1 MDNISNKSAAQLHRC
16 IISTGSSS
24 SSYLQAFTSGHVEES
39 TSICYLSKKEDICK
53 VNSASHYDIIINY
66 SDESVNEF
74 IYDLFNFLI
83 PQDVPIRVLFIL
95 DKSMSGRSTPKHV
108 AFLERL
114 EKHKFIT
121 LEFID
126 DSPAEPLTQEKNIVY
141 FVGPGNTGKT
151 SIIASLSESFRQN
164 GQKLA
169 LIDITRKNK
178 LINYFP
184 KHSFLNTSNLKD
196 FSVSRDFFRSVNIYT
211 DGLVDLYVYDYEADK
226 KGPEVIYFCEILRK
240 LSDLYDFIIVN
251 ADETSVLNTPYIY
264 KTANKVFIVHDFMP
278 TKIKATKKLLLK
290 LISAGIDTQKTVS
303 LIYNKTL
310 NDTIDIGKIEEKLLI
325 IKLPN
330 RKIIPTVD
338 LNCCTFEIPFEQK
351 TMAAIIKN
359 LATNT
364 TGIENT
370 SKRYRTI
377 INNLYKYIN
386 DIPYT
391 DNDEM
396 EISQYVKEKLQKLAD
411 RKKYKESLVTIKT
424 GIVSLKDSKLAARS
438 ADLLGTGKARLK
450 DLKLKLKDRC
460 SNVRKA
466 LQPEKP
472 FAKPMAGE
480 WNSFKNKYLQTS
492 KKQR

>member
-1 MDNISNKSAAQLHRC
+1 MENVSNKSVSKAHRC

-24 SSYLQAFTSGHVEES
+24 SAYIQGYTSGHVEEN
-39 TSICYLSKKEDICK
+39 TAICFLSNKEDICK
-53 VNSASHYDIIINY
+53 VDSANHYDIIINY
-66 SDESVNEF
+66 SDESVNDI
-74 IYDLFNFLI
+74 IYDLFNYLI

-95 DKSMSGRSTPKHV
+95 DKNMSASSTPKHV

-126 DSPAEPLTQEKNIVY
+126 DSPAEPVTQEKNIVY

-151 SIIASLSESFRQN
+151 SIIASVSEIFRQN
-164 GQKLA
+164 NQKLA
-169 LIDITRKNK
+169 LIDITRMNK

-211 DGLVDLYVYDYEADK
+211 DGLVDLYAYDYESDK

-251 ADETSVLNTPYIY
+251 ADESSVIGTPYIY
-264 KTANKVFIVHDFMP
+264 KTASKVFIVHDFMP
-278 TKIKATKKLLLK
+278 TKIKATKKLLFK
-290 LISAGIDTQKTVS
+290 MISAGIDTQKTVS

-310 NDTIDIGKIEEKLLI
+310 NDTIDIGRIEEKLLFI
-325 IKLPN
+325 RLPN
-330 RKIIPTVD
+330 KRIIPTVD
-338 LNCCTFEIPFEQK
+338 LNCSTFEIPYEQK
-351 TMAAIIKN
+351 TMAAIIRN
-359 LATNT
+359 LATGT

-370 SKRYRTI
+370 SKKYRTNI
-377 INNLYKYIN
+377 HNIYKYIN
-386 DIPYT
+386 DIPFT

-396 EISQYVKEKLQKLAD
+396 EILQYVKEKFRKLTD
-411 RKKYKESLVTIKT
+411 RRHIAKSLTAIKSV
-424 GIVSLKDSKLAARS
+424 IVNLKDSRIVEKGIS
-438 ADLLGTGKARLK
+438 LLNTGKEKLKSSRLLTSVIK
-450 DLKLKLKDRC
+450 DLK
-460 SNVRKA
+460 
-466 LQPEKP
+466 PELIKRYDSVCN
-472 FAKPMAGE
+472 AVIK
-480 WNSFKNKYLQTS
+480 SKYFRTNS